1 MRFAAARRSE
11 DFLATIKSTL
21 PPQYFVKCSPLLHYF
36 LLQKLKLSS
45 LDNMAGAGYSIAILD
60 YS

>member
-1 MRFAAARRSE
+1 LQQQE

-21 PPQYFVKCSPLLHYF
+21 PQYFVKCSPLLHYF

-45 LDNMAGAGYSIAILD
+45 LDNTAGAGYSIAVLD